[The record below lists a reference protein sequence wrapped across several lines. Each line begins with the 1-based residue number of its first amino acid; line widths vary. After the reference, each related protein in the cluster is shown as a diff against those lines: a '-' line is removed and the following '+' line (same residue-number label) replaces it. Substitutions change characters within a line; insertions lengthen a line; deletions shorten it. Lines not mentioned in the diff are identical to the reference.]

1 MKAAL
6 TVCPR
11 PRRWPCATT
20 RSACASARGAV
31 ARARAA
37 GREGGEASRERAGAV
52 IGANTTRRTMA
63 PEESYSYVSSNDASM
78 ACGRCMV
85 PRVIGAPRPHVATV
99 SPVPSTTAPG
109 KEGISAIRPS
119 NQKQRARPR
128 ELRVTGRLERHLRA
142 CAVRGGG
149 GGAPPCGMR
158 DRCQPSSRRRR
169 AAGRDPTCICGLA
182 FEGKDACV
190 VLLLLPRSRFAFAI
204 HQPGIGSGG
213 RRHGSSLQ
221 GSGPLFGS
229 VMSSSSAIVSFI
241 LGLAN
246 TLTSSCA
253 WRATCIEW

>member
-149 GGAPPCGMR
+149 GEH
-158 DRCQPSSRRRR
+158 RR
-169 AAGRDPTCICGLA
+169 AACGTGVSRHHGEDARPGATPPGSAGWRSKARTPASCCCCCRALVWLSRSTSRASGRAAGATGA
-182 FEGKDACV
+182 
-190 VLLLLPRSRFAFAI
+190 RSK
-204 HQPGIGSGG
+204 G
-213 RRHGSSLQ
+213 R
-221 GSGPLFGS
+221 GPCS
-229 VMSSSSAIVSFI
+229 V
-241 LGLAN
+241 
-246 TLTSSCA
+246 
-253 WRATCIEW
+253 R